1 MTYLIDTNI
10 ISEIRKGGRCDPNV
24 AQWYDGIA
32 DDDLHLSV
40 LVLGEI
46 RQGVERSRRRD
57 PDKANALHQWL
68 AQVSVAF
75 EGRILPVDS
84 IVAEVWGRMNV
95 PDPISTVDGLMAAT
109 AKVHGLTLVTRNIAD
124 VAPSGAALLNPFD
137 PPTL

>member
-10 ISEIRKGGRCDPNV
+10 ILEIRKGGRCDPNV

-46 RQGVERSRRRD
+46 RQGIERSRRRD
-57 PDKANALHQWL
+57 PDKARALDRWL
-68 AQVSVAF
+68 TQVSEAF
-75 EGRILPVDS
+75 EGRILPIDS
-84 IVAEVWGRMNV
+84 AVADIWGQMNV
-95 PDPISTVDGLMAAT
+95 PNPISTVDGLMAAT

-124 VAPSGAALLNPFD
+124 VARSGASLLNPFD
-137 PPTL
+137 PPAV

>member
-46 RQGVERSRRRD
+46 RQGIERSRRRD
-57 PDKANALHQWL
+57 PDKAKALDRWL
-68 AQVSVAF
+68 AQISEAF
-75 EGRILPVDS
+75 EGRILPIDPT
-84 IVAEVWGRMNV
+84 VADVWGQMNA
-95 PDPISTVDGLMAAT
+95 PDPNSTIDGLMAAT

-124 VAPSGAALLNPFD
+124 VARSGAALLNPFD
-137 PPTL
+137 PPAS

>member
-10 ISEIRKGGRCDPNV
+10 ILEIRKGGRCDPNV

-46 RQGVERSRRRD
+46 RQGIERSRRRD
-57 PDKANALHQWL
+57 PDKARALDRWL
-68 AQVSVAF
+68 TQVSEAF
-75 EGRILPVDS
+75 EGRILLIDS
-84 IVAEVWGRMNV
+84 AVADIWGQMNV
-95 PDPISTVDGLMAAT
+95 PNPISTVDGLMAAT

-124 VAPSGAALLNPFD
+124 VARSGASLLNPFD
-137 PPTL
+137 PPAV